1 MTTDESRDATAVGS
15 PESQSYQMMEEDISQ
30 KEDGMIES
38 PDGTHDFPEG
48 GARAWAVAAGTGGIL
63 FCTLGYTNSFG
74 VFQAYYMSNQLQ
86 NETTDRIAWIG
97 SLQGF
102 LIFAAGSIGGPLF
115 DRYGAK
121 VRTMTALGTYPL
133 LTWVSPRLFA
143 RPLCYTS
150 LQS

>member
-1 MTTDESRDATAVGS
+1 MVTDESRDATAVGS
-15 PESQSYQMMEEDISQ
+15 PESRSYQLMEDDKQQ
-30 KEDGMIES
+30 KGGETTEL
-38 PDGTHDFPEG
+38 PDETHDFPEG

-86 NETTDRIAWIG
+86 YESTDRIAWIG

-121 VRTMTALGTYPL
+121 V
-133 LTWVSPRLFA
+133 
-143 RPLCYTS
+143 
-150 LQS
+150 